1 MNFSLFDL
9 HNHLLPLVDDGPIS
23 MDETM
28 EIVSLSE
35 LQGVHTIVATP
46 HKKDVNELHS
56 VTYVKDLLEEA
67 NRICS
72 ERGYSTRLKLGMENH
87 LDPSLPDDISTG
99 TALPIEGS

>member
-56 VTYVKDLLEEA
+56 VHISKTCSKKQIKFVVKEV
-67 NRICS
+67 IP
-72 ERGYSTRLKLGMENH
+72 LG
-87 LDPSLPDDISTG
+87 
-99 TALPIEGS
+99 